1 MPCHHTRANEF
12 DSVDLM
18 HILHTEWSDGAG
30 GQERRILSESVGM
43 QKRGH
48 RVTVA
53 TGENCWIAAE
63 ARRLGIAVE
72 ICPMRGKADFKAIR
86 VLVDF
91 CRREQVDIIHTHSGI
106 DSWIGGI
113 AAKLAR
119 VPAVRTRHLFLP
131 LKYNPINFV
140 HYLFDRFFALGEA
153 TRLMLVNDC
162 GIPSRLVVN
171 IPTGIDFS
179 TFVPQYSRQ
188 EMRSALNVEDGSFV
202 VLTVAVIRR
211 VKRHE
216 VALRAFK
223 ILHAA
228 LPGSVYLIAG
238 DGPIRHEME
247 RLSSELG
254 ISEAVRFLGQR
265 ADIADLLQ
273 AADVTLLTSRSEALP
288 QALTQSLGLG
298 RPVVATAVGGVPEV
312 VLHEKTGLLVPPENP
327 PATAEALLRIANDPA
342 FAKSLGE
349 QGKQHAIQHYSLE
362 AMLDKTEAV
371 YNELKMLKRRS

>member
-1 MPCHHTRANEF
+1 
-12 DSVDLM
+12 M

-91 CRREQVDIIHTHSGI
+91 CRREQVDIINTHSGI

-216 VALRAFK
+216 VALRSFK

-371 YNELKMLKRRS
+371 YNELNLLKRSS

>member
-1 MPCHHTRANEF
+1 MPCRHTRANDF
-12 DSVDLM
+12 DSVNIM

-86 VLVDF
+86 ALVDF

-140 HYLFDRFFALGEA
+140 HYLFDRFFALGE
-153 TRLMLVNDC
+153 TMRLMLVKDC
-162 GIPSRLVVN
+162 GFPSKHVVN

-179 TFVPQYSRQ
+179 AFVPQYSRQ
-188 EMRSALNVEDGSFV
+188 EMRSALNVEDCAFV
-202 VLTVAVIRR
+202 VLTVAVIRG
-211 VKRHE
+211 VKRHD

-223 ILHAA
+223 ILRSQ
-228 LPGSVYLIAG
+228 LPDSIYLIAG
-238 DGPIRHEME
+238 EGPMRRDME

-254 ISEAVRFLGQR
+254 IAGAVRFLGHR
-265 ADIADLLQ
+265 TDVADLLQ
-273 AADVTLLTSRSEALP
+273 AADVMLLTSRSEAQS
-288 QALTQSLGLG
+288 QALTQSIGLGL
-298 RPVVATAVGGVPEV
+298 PVVATAVGGVPEV
-312 VLHEKTGLLVPPENP
+312 VLHEKTGLLVPPDDP

-371 YNELKMLKRRS
+371 YNELNLLKRSS